1 MANIIE
7 SPVFAPNFT
16 EVGVAEPVLGNQSP
30 LGPINRHAQI
40 LGSRTLWLKQQVET
54 LEEGG
59 LRFYDRIEY
68 NSSSSPLLVQQGFD
82 EKSFINLTGSN
93 SFTLELIN
101 AWDAGL
107 TTQEN
112 ADLCYED
119 GRVFI
124 IKNNCTSINGVTI
137 ALQTGLG
144 GNFLFDDAT
153 NSQVLFNGDTMIV
166 VWKLQSANNGTYHK
180 TVIRN
185 RALVSDISGYL
196 QTNWSQGA
204 AVNFSINGTSYS
216 SGSNTIRVTSKGGRV
231 NFEGTLKYSGSVT
244 GTSQLAIDMS
254 SLNADLLAA
263 IRPRVAGL
271 YSIKGITN
279 AGAVVDTFMYISTDC
294 KFYVEPATSYT
305 YLMHTLEYKAL
316 INL

>member
-1 MANIIE
+1 MAIIIE
-7 SPVFAPNFT
+7 SPVFATTFE
-16 EVGVAEPVLGNQSP
+16 EVNVAEPVLGGQSP
-30 LGPINRHAQI
+30 LGPINRHARI
-40 LGSRTLWLKQQVET
+40 LGSRTLWLKQHVET

-59 LRFYDRIEY
+59 LRFYDRIQY
-68 NSSSSPLLVQQGFD
+68 NSASNPLLVQKEDQ
-82 EKSFINLTGSN
+82 KNFINLTGSN

-112 ADLCYED
+112 ADLCYDE

-124 IKNNCTSINGVTI
+124 IKNNCTSINGVKI

-166 VWKLQSANNGTYHK
+166 VWKLQSSNNGTYYK

-185 RALVSDISGYL
+185 RALVTDITSYL
-196 QTNWSQGA
+196 QTNWTQATTVSFG
-204 AVNFSINGTSYS
+204 INGTSYS
-216 SGSNTIRVTSKGGRV
+216 TGSNPIRVISKGGRV

-279 AGAVVDTFMYISTDC
+279 AGAVVDTFMYITTDC

-305 YLMHTLEYKAL
+305 YIMDSLEYKAL